1 MNESKFLDE
10 ALHIADVIQNIVDKK
25 ISAIPGYGP
34 VISVFLTCLVDSVGS
49 FVEGH
54 FKEVYS
60 DRVRLLHQPVIG
72 ATLVRLRRF
81 YEHYPTLKA
90 TFQEELNAFDEYS
103 IARLR
108 KFYPLLYKLWVTK
121 DLLLTTAYAEEL
133 STNDLESIFQ
143 DYFRRDDKPTKVD
156 LLVSSVTTV
165 INKDVESFVSIEDL
179 FIDLGNNLLEEA
191 KDSDEL
197 KAVLKKV
204 ISEKVLDLIPEKW
217 IHALKKN
224 DDT

>member
-10 ALHIADVIQNIVDKK
+10 ALRIADVVKNIVDKK

-34 VISVFLTCLVDSVGS
+34 VVSVFLTCLVDSVGS

-60 DRVRLLHQPVIG
+60 DRVRLYHQPIIG

-90 TFQEELNAFDEYS
+90 TFQEELNAFDEYA

-143 DYFRRDDKPTKVD
+143 DYFRRDESPNKVER
-156 LLVSSVTTV
+156 LIASVTEV

-179 FIDLGNNLLEEA
+179 FIDLGKNLLTEA
-191 KDSDEL
+191 KDSEEL

-204 ISEKVLDLIPEKW
+204 IDEKILDLIPEKW
-217 IHALKKN
+217 IHVLEKN
-224 DDT
+224 DDV